1 MSTPSFSASL
11 RAPAEG
17 RTWKPTMT
25 ALEAAARV
33 TSVLRD
39 LTHALVDDVDGD
51 GLGGETNE
59 GVGEGLYRTVH
70 VALDDNVEFLVVAEL
85 QAAADLVEREHLGG
99 TEVLF
104 ALKLQT
110 LVGDFAG
117 FLLGLHDVELVAGL
131 GCAVEAENGGGV
143 CGGHFLDANAALIEE
158 GFDASGVGTGHD
170 DVALAQGTVG
180 NEDGGDVAATFVER
194 TLDDGADGTTLRVG
208 FELEEVG
215 FEEHFLEEFEHAFA
229 LLGGDVLRLVFTA
242 PFFDEEVHRS
252 EGALDGVG
260 VGAGLID
267 LVDGED
273 DGNARSHGVVDGFLG
288 LGHHIVVGGNDDNGD
303 VGDLCT
309 ASTHGGER
317 FVTGGV
323 EEGDGAAIFEADIV
337 GTDVLCDTTGLTG
350 DDIGVANVVEQ
361 GGFTV
366 VDVTHDGDDGSAGF
380 EIFVAVDFFDDRF
393 LHFCADK
400 LGAEAKFV
408 GHHLNGLLVEALV
421 DRNHDAD
428 AHAGADDLRNG
439 DIHHRGELV
448 GGHKLGE
455 FEHAA
460 LGIAAHE
467 VFFVAL
473 AGGFALLLAVFRAL
487 ALAGALRLQTCEV
500 SFTCFATSS
509 SLTGCAGALP
519 FLPFLP

>member
-1 MSTPSFSASL
+1 M
-11 RAPAEG
+11 
-17 RTWKPTMT
+17 
-25 ALEAAARV
+25 
-33 TSVLRD
+33 
-39 LTHALVDDVDGD
+39 
-51 GLGGETNE
+51 
-59 GVGEGLYRTVH
+59 
-70 VALDDNVEFLVVAEL
+70 
-85 QAAADLVEREHLGG
+85 
-99 TEVLF
+99 
-104 ALKLQT
+104 
-110 LVGDFAG
+110 
-117 FLLGLHDVELVAGL
+117 
-131 GCAVEAENGGGV
+131 

-170 DVALAQGTVG
+170 DVALVQGTVG
-180 NEDGGDVAATFVER
+180 NEDGGDVAATLVER

-215 FEEHFLEEFEHAFA
+215 FEEHFFEEFEHAFA
-229 LLGGDVLRLVFTA
+229 LLGRDVLRLVFTA

-273 DGNARSHGVVDGFLG
+273 DGNARSHGVIDGFLG

-323 EEGDGAAIFEADIV
+323 EEGDRTAIFEADIV
-337 GTDVLCDTTGLTG
+337 GTDVLCDAAGLTG
-350 DDIGVANVVEQ
+350 DDVGVANVVEQ

-366 VDVTHDGDDGSAGF
+366 VDVTHDGDDGSAGL
-380 EIFVAVDFFDDRF
+380 EIFVAVDFFDDGF

-408 GHHLNGLLVEALV
+408 GHHLNGLLIEALV
-421 DRNHDAD
+421 DGNHDAD
-428 AHAGADDLRNG
+428 AHAGADDLRDG
-439 DIHHRGELV
+439 HVHHRGELV

-460 LGIAAHE
+460 LGIATHE
-467 VFFVAL
+467 VFFVTL
-473 AGGFALLLAVFRAL
+473 AGGFALLLAVLRAF
-487 ALAGALRLQTCEV
+487 ALAGAFGLQASQRFFHLLCYVFVADGLCGGVAFLALLALTLGGVWLLRFWLLR
-500 SFTCFATSS
+500 F
-509 SLTGCAGALP
+509 
-519 FLPFLP
+519 